1 MKRKYYILI
10 ISGGEVRPLMESRHS
25 RNLLLF
31 DNLKLAKKHASDHWL
46 PGQQEAMTVRL
57 DAVIG

>member
-10 ISGGEVRPLMESRHS
+10 IYDGEVRPLMESGHS

-31 DNLKLAKKHASDHWL
+31 DDIQLAKKHAGDRWL
-46 PGQQEAMTVRL
+46 PGLNNTRVVRL
-57 DAVIG
+57 DALP

>member
-10 ISGGEVRPLMESRHS
+10 IRGGEVFPLTGSRQS

-31 DNLKLAKKHASDHWL
+31 DNVKIAKRHALDHWK
-46 PGQQEAMTVRL
+46 PGEQDAIAVRL
-57 DAVIG
+57 DAVLG